1 MSDSKKWIMPLR
13 NWKLAMNGFVIEFEG
28 RFHGWKNGSY
38 IYFFKVSDFLILTKG
53 KNNDKSPIFDFTFV
67 SFNY

>member
-1 MSDSKKWIMPLR
+1 
-13 NWKLAMNGFVIEFEG
+13 MNGFVIEFEG

-53 KNNDKSPIFDFTFV
+53 KNNDKSPIFGFTFV